1 MMISFLL
8 FIIEKFGLNFN
19 KYLNNLFTFNMLG
32 NKSFTKFDTQ
42 LLLGVLITIFGL
54 ALITLSFFVKPVGYI
69 DPTVLTAFGEILTF
83 AGALLGIDANYRIH
97 IHRIKHKDGREEL
110 YTDQGDINDKKSG
123 E

>member
-1 MMISFLL
+1 
-8 FIIEKFGLNFN
+8 
-19 KYLNNLFTFNMLG
+19 MLG

-97 IHRIKHKDGREEL
+97 IHRIKHKDVSANRLPPSVYFTSRLFKITEVISTNAAE
-110 YTDQGDINDKKSG
+110 
-123 E
+123 

>member
-1 MMISFLL
+1 ML
-8 FIIEKFGLNFN
+8 FGD
-19 KYLNNLFTFNMLG
+19 
-32 NKSFTKFDTQ
+32 KSFTKFDTQ
-42 LLLGVLITIFGL
+42 LLLGVFVTIFGL
-54 ALITLSFFVKPVGYI
+54 ALITLSFFVKPLGYI

>member
-1 MMISFLL
+1 MISFLL
-8 FIIEKFGLNFN
+8 FIFEKFGLNFN
-19 KYLNNLFTFNMLG
+19 KYLNNLFTFKMLG

-54 ALITLSFFVKPVGYI
+54 ALITLSFFVKPLGYI

-110 YTDQGDINDKKSG
+110 YTDQGDINDKKSD